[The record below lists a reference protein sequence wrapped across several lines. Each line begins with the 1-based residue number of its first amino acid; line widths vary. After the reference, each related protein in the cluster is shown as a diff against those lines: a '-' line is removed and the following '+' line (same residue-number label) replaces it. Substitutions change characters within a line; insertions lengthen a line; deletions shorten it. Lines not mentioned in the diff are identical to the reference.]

1 MSVIGEQIKKYRN
14 QKNFTQEK
22 LGNLIGVTTQAV
34 SKWER
39 GGTPDAEILPRL
51 ADALEVS
58 IDALY
63 GREEQDFQLA
73 IIKKL
78 SSMPGDEAF
87 RCAFNFCWSLILGL
101 TGRESFSE
109 DFADTFVIHSEKKRD
124 PCPDY
129 FAKMLNDDGLA
140 LARISNDFR
149 HFFLMTRPKTDNIL
163 SHFESED
170 AIRQV
175 FALFADKK
183 MLQIVYYL
191 YTVSDIPVTAPLI
204 SQGTG
209 LALQDV
215 ERCMKTLCDKQIV
228 HPMKIASVD
237 GEINS
242 YIIRFET
249 NVLPLL
255 CFADG
260 IAKGSPH
267 PVFGV
272 CDRKK
277 PVF

>member
-1 MSVIGEQIKKYRN
+1 MSVIGEQIKKYRI
-14 QKNFTQEK
+14 QKNYTQEK

-39 GGTPDAEILPRL
+39 GGTPDAEILPKL
-51 ADALEVS
+51 ADTLEVS

-78 SSMPGDEAF
+78 STMPGSEAY

-101 TGRESFSE
+101 TGEANFSE
-109 DFADTFVIHSEKKRD
+109 DFADTFVAHSDTKRE

-129 FAKMLNDDGLA
+129 FAKILSDDGIA

-149 HFFLMTRPKTDNIL
+149 HFFLMMRPHDEGIL
-163 SHFESED
+163 SHFESEE

-175 FALFADKK
+175 FALLADKK
-183 MLQIVYYL
+183 ILKTLYFL
-191 YTVSDIPVTAPLI
+191 YTVSNLPVTAPLV
-204 SQGTG
+204 SRGTG
-209 LALQDV
+209 LELQDV
-215 ERCMKTLCDKQIV
+215 ERCMKTLCDKHIV

-249 NVLPLL
+249 NLLPLL

-267 PVFGV
+267 MFFGID
-272 CDRKK
+272 DRKT
-277 PVF
+277 PIF